1 MIVLSKDKAIFE
13 RIFHASLSN
22 NGSTSS
28 CNLTTLSVATSWIE
42 AKKARHFCDLPVQ
55 LRLFPGNLSSFLSLV
70 NWKWN
75 FGTRV
80 RLAISSHR
88 NEASLRNYIGCPS
101 NEELRACSD
110 ILSGALSGRPHQSE
124 QPSFTALS
132 SRAIFIHFSCKF
144 VCRLVIKQTHWEV
157 CFLIVMQ
164 KNLRVLWATIR
175 RDFIEH
181 FTFRQKC

>member
-1 MIVLSKDKAIFE
+1 MGMNRTSQTVQWRRGTKTVGMDGGNLIYNVHILQLVFYADRQTSTHHKVSKKMIVPSKDKATFE

-42 AKKARHFCDLPVQ
+42 AKKARHFCDLLVQ

-80 RLAISSHR
+80 PASSNR
-88 NEASLRNYIGCPS
+88 RTKKRFVNIPSAVSYVIITWAEAK
-101 NEELRACSD
+101 
-110 ILSGALSGRPHQSE
+110 ILKE
-124 QPSFTALS
+124 KT
-132 SRAIFIHFSCKF
+132 KWK
-144 VCRLVIKQTHWEV
+144 V
-157 CFLIVMQ
+157 
-164 KNLRVLWATIR
+164 RVLKV
-175 RDFIEH
+175 
-181 FTFRQKC
+181 FTLI